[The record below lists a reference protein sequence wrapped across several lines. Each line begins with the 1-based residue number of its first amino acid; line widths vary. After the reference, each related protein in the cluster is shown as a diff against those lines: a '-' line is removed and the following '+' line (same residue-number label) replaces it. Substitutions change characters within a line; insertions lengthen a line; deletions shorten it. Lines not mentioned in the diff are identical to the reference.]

1 MAIAGNKGE
10 WSEIYVLLKLLG
22 EGVVYAGD
30 GNLEKIDNL
39 YYPIINIIRQEERK
53 CEYMPDSKQQIVR
66 I

>member
-39 YYPIINIIRQEERK
+39 YYPIINTSGICYLFSIEN
-53 CEYMPDSKQQIVR
+53 Y
-66 I
+66 